1 MEKNRLRRF
10 GRLALVVAQAA
21 QGYGNATLDANQALW
36 ELARR
41 AAAAP
46 GVRAALLTAP
56 RSAAPTAV
64 EQAGDAAFLGAW
76 RAFLDRYGWRSEGWD
91 LGCPTWQERPAFRRA
106 TAALPNGPTADATKG
121 LFGGAREVGVCGLVR
136 AGLNAHPRRR
146 GAATRRREPGARR
159 AT

>member
-46 GVRAALLTAP
+46 GGRAALLTAP

-64 EQAGDAAFLGAW
+64 EQAGDAAFVGAW

-91 LGCPTWQERPAFRRA
+91 LGCPPGRSA
-106 TAALPNGPTADATKG
+106 
-121 LFGGAREVGVCGLVR
+121 
-136 AGLNAHPRRR
+136 PRRR
-146 GAATRRREPGARR
+146 SGSSGACSPRRRRR
-159 AT
+159 RTRSRERPTGRAAASPPSWTRAGRSGCAGVPAPRRR